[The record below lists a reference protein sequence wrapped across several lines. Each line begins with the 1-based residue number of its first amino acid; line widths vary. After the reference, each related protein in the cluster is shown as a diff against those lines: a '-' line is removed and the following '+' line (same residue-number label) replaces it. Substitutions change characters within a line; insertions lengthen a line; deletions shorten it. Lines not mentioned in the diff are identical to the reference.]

1 MDKIKI
7 GLADDHKLFRDG
19 LKSIIDRT
27 DLYQVA
33 FDVDNG
39 NKLLEALKANP
50 DVTTV
55 LVDISM
61 PELSGI
67 EATKIAK
74 EKFPEVK
81 FILLTM
87 HNEGQYVAQSVR
99 SGAYGY
105 LLKNVD
111 EEELLDAIKTVV
123 SGKKYFN
130 AEISELLYTN
140 MATEANDHQQLSP
153 RETEILKLVADGET
167 TKIIADKLCVSTRTV
182 ETHRV
187 NMMKKLK
194 VQNTAE
200 LIKKAFELQ
209 II

>member
-19 LKSIIDRT
+19 LKSIINKT
-27 DLYQVA
+27 DLYEVA
-33 FDVDNG
+33 FDVENG
-39 NKLLEALKANP
+39 KLLLDQLETNT
-50 DVTTV
+50 DVNTI

-61 PELSGI
+61 PEINGI
-67 EATKIAK
+67 EVVKIAK
-74 EKFPEVK
+74 DKYPNVK
-81 FILLTM
+81 FIVLTM
-87 HNEGQYVAQSVR
+87 HDDGQYVVQSVR
-99 SGAYGY
+99 SGAHGY

-111 EEELLDAIKTVV
+111 EDELLLAIKTVV

-130 AEISELLYTN
+130 TEISELMFSN
-140 MATEANDHQQLSP
+140 MANAQEPTKQLSP
-153 RETEILKLVADGET
+153 RETEVLQLVANGET

-187 NMMKKLK
+187 NMMKKLN

-200 LIKKAFELQ
+200 LIKKAFELN